1 MNNPFEKIFNYQ
13 LSSRL
18 EETGVYTLTSQ
29 ERSWLKSMLEHPAA
43 LEALEPRTIAKL
55 QECVLDDEMSNL
67 LEGLE
72 QKAGSRETQIF
83 HPLLSPIR
91 HILRNRQGMTI
102 QCRTKK
108 GKLNEP
114 QPGIPYKLEYSMV
127 KREWYLHWYNSAT
140 RSILHTR
147 LCHIVSVE
155 QSRRSR
161 TYYEEQMTRAQ
172 KLFEAPRHEA
182 VVEVIRTFN
191 AELTRIL
198 HAFSC
203 FDKRVEFDEEERTYR
218 IHLTFT
224 DSEGQFVLTKLRFL
238 GKRVRVVEGNYL
250 KYRMRETARKAL
262 ALYGVD
268 GANAVEASDRD
279 QREAVDGSAGAQKA
293 DPPSDS
299 KSPAAIIARTKIP
312 G

>member
-43 LEALEPRTIAKL
+43 PEALEPRTIAKL
-55 QECVLDDEMSNL
+55 QECTLDDEMPTL
-67 LEGLE
+67 LDGLE
-72 QKAGSRETQIF
+72 QKAGSRETQIV

-91 HILRNRQGMTI
+91 SIMRNRQGMTL
-102 QCRTKK
+102 QCCTKK

-238 GKRVRVVEGNYL
+238 GKRVRVVEGRYL

-262 ALYGVD
+262 ALYGVEAD
-268 GANAVEASDRD
+268 ETADMDKNGRTEALTNTPAVTPSSGLNPSAEKIEGA
-279 QREAVDGSAGAQKA
+279 
-293 DPPSDS
+293 
-299 KSPAAIIARTKIP
+299 KIP

>member
-55 QECVLDDEMSNL
+55 QECVLDEEMSNL
-67 LEGLE
+67 LDGLE
-72 QKAGSRETQIF
+72 QKAGSRETQIV

-91 HILRNRQGMTI
+91 RIMRNHQGMTI

-127 KREWYLHWYNSAT
+127 KREWYLHWYNSTT

-238 GKRVRVVEGNYL
+238 GKRVRVVEGRYL

-262 ALYGVD
+262 ALYGV
-268 GANAVEASDRD
+268 ESD
-279 QREAVDGSAGAQKA
+279 ESETPSSSSTISAER
-293 DPPSDS
+293 SDE
-299 KSPAAIIARTKIP
+299 TKIP